1 MSTLGMAAGAASHT
15 GERKHGGGRVL
26 LDCTQTISTP
36 RHAGIP
42 RVVRNIARHGAAA
55 AAAHGAVLVPVR
67 FEEDRFVALGM
78 SSAGDLIDS
87 SKQAVPPCHPLLRR
101 LHKLF
106 VPRTIVRAVRTQWRK
121 LSRRTR
127 PGERIEFQPG
137 DTLLLADSSWTSR
150 CWHVVD
156 EAKAAGTRLGVVQYD
171 FIPHTHPEL
180 MPKRLPATFRDWM
193 TNTLAR
199 ADFVAAISESVAVEA
214 REELRRMGREPE
226 HASPIVQ
233 SFRLGADVKPATKVE
248 AVRPELAAFI
258 AAGPCGPY
266 LTVGTLEPRKNQ
278 ALLMDVF
285 EQVWQQ
291 VPEARLLVAG
301 FVGWKGDEVVR
312 RMRQHPRYGTHLM
325 HFGDLSDGEL
335 LYAYGRARGLVF
347 PSRAEGYGLP
357 IVEALT
363 HKLRVFA
370 SDIPA
375 HREVGGP
382 WCVYFPPIDANALAE
397 KIIRFERE
405 GIFQAVKPEGDFQSP
420 TWRQAVDQLMAIAL
434 SPPDVNAQRQ
444 ESGRWAA

>member
-1 MSTLGMAAGAASHT
+1 MSTRGMAGGAAAQT

-87 SKQAVPPCHPLLRR
+87 SKQAAPPCHPLLRR

-121 LSRRTR
+121 LSRRAR
-127 PGERIEFQPG
+127 PGELIEFQPG

-150 CWHVVD
+150 CWQAVD
-156 EAKAAGTRLGVVQYD
+156 EAKAAGTRIGVVQYD

-180 MPKRLPATFRDWM
+180 MPKRLPAAFRDWM

-199 ADFVAAISESVAVEA
+199 ADFVAAISEAVAVEA

-226 HASPIVQ
+226 RASPLVQ
-233 SFRLGADVKPATKVE
+233 SFRLGADVKPAMKVE
-248 AVRPELAAFI
+248 PPRPELAAFI

-285 EQVWQQ
+285 ERVWQQ

-325 HFGDLSDGEL
+325 HFADLSDGEL
-335 LYAYGRARGLVF
+335 LYAYGQARGLVF

-382 WCVYFPPIDANALAE
+382 WCVYFPPTDANALAE

-405 GIFQAVKPEGDFQSP
+405 GIFQAVKPEGNFQSP

-434 SPPDVNAQRQ
+434 ASPDVNAQRQ

>member
-1 MSTLGMAAGAASHT
+1 MSRLGMAAGAASHT
-15 GERKHGGGRVL
+15 GERKHGGRRVL

-55 AAAHGAVLVPVR
+55 AAAYGAVLVPVR
-67 FEEDRFVALGM
+67 FEEDRFVALGI

-87 SKQAVPPCHPLLRR
+87 SKQAAPPWHPLLRR

-121 LSRRTR
+121 LSRKTL
-127 PGERIEFQPG
+127 PGERIEFQSC

-150 CWHVVD
+150 CWHAVD
-156 EAKAAGTRLGVVQYD
+156 EARRAGTRLGVVQYD

-180 MPKRLPATFRDWM
+180 MPKRLPATFRVWM
-193 TNTLAR
+193 TNTLTR
-199 ADFVAAISESVAVEA
+199 VDFVAAISEAVAVEA
-214 REELRRMGREPE
+214 REELRQMGREPE
-226 HASPIVQ
+226 RAGPIVR
-233 SFRLGADVKPATKVE
+233 SFRLGADVKPAMKAE
-248 AVRPELAAFI
+248 APRPELAAFI

-285 EQVWQQ
+285 ELVWQQ

-301 FVGWKGDEVVR
+301 FVGWKGDGIVR

-335 LYAYGRARGLVF
+335 LYAYGQARGLVF

-382 WCVYFPPIDANALAE
+382 WCVYFPPTDANALAE

-405 GIFQAVKPEGDFQSP
+405 GIFQALKAEGDFQSP

-444 ESGRWAA
+444 EPDRSAA

>member
-1 MSTLGMAAGAASHT
+1 MSTLGMAGGAAAHT
-15 GERKHGGGRVL
+15 GERKHGGGRVF

-36 RHAGIP
+36 RQAGIP

-67 FEEDRFVALGM
+67 FAEDRFVALGM
-78 SSAGDLIDS
+78 ASTGDLIDVS
-87 SKQAVPPCHPLLRR
+87 TRAAPPCHPLLHR
-101 LHKLF
+101 LHKLL
-106 VPRTIVRAVRTQWRK
+106 VPRTIMRAVRTQWRK
-121 LSRRTR
+121 LFRSTHS
-127 PGERIEFQPG
+127 GERIEFQPG
-137 DTLLLADSSWTSR
+137 DSLLLADSSWTSR
-150 CWHVVD
+150 CWHAVD
-156 EAKAAGTRLGVVQYD
+156 EARAAGTRLGVVQYD

-193 TNTLAR
+193 TNTLTR
-199 ADFVAAISESVAVEA
+199 VDFVAAISEAVAVEA
-214 REELRRMGREPE
+214 REELRRLGREPE
-226 HASPIVQ
+226 RARPLVQ
-233 SFRLGADVKPATKVE
+233 SFRLGADVEPAMKVE
-248 AVRPELAAFI
+248 APRPELAAFI
-258 AAGPCGPY
+258 AAGPGGPY

-278 ALLMDVF
+278 ELLMDVF
-285 EQVWQQ
+285 ERVWQQ

-325 HFGDLSDGEL
+325 HFVDLSDGEL
-335 LYAYGRARGLVF
+335 LYAYGQARGLVF
-347 PSRAEGYGLP
+347 PSLAEGYGLP
-357 IVEALT
+357 IVEALA
-363 HKLRVFA
+363 HELRVFA

-382 WCVYFPPIDANALAE
+382 WCVYFPPTDAGALAE

-434 SPPDVNAQRQ
+434 ASPDVNAQRQ
-444 ESGRWAA
+444 ESGRVAA